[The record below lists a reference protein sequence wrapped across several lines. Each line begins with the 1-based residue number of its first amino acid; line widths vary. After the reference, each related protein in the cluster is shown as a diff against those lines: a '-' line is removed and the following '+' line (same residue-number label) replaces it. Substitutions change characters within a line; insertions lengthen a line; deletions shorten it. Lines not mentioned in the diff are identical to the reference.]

1 MFDFSNYSSSSKY
14 YDDSNA
20 LVVGKTKCQM
30 GGVPNEECFGVV
42 TFMACLITYGDK
54 YHPQLLPEET
64 QVSQNL

>member
-1 MFDFSNYSSSSKY
+1 MFDFSNYSSSSKC

-20 LVVGKTKCQM
+20 LVVGKMKCQM

-54 YHPQLLPEET
+54 YHPQLLSEET